1 MRTGTLGPARC
12 ARRRPHEGEAVA
24 DQPEAPQ
31 QPARQADEPERA
43 AVFEHERSEDRGGE
57 LEGRRAE
64 SDGAQSSVDEARA
77 QSGDGQ
83 TGEEE

>member
-1 MRTGTLGPARC
+1 M
-12 ARRRPHEGEAVA
+12 
-24 DQPEAPQ
+24 
-31 QPARQADEPERA
+31 
-43 AVFEHERSEDRGGE
+43 FEHERSEDRGGE